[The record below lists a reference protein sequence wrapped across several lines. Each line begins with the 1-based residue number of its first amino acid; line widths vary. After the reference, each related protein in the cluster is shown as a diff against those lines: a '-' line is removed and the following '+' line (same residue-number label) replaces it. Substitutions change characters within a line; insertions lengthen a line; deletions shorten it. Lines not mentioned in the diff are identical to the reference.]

1 MVSARCLA
9 TLIHNLTW
17 PALFQRFTRLKMI
30 PSHHNLIYFGSHI
43 VFRSV
48 SLTADGVEVSLLKYN
63 IFINTMV
70 LDFFV
75 A

>member
-1 MVSARCLA
+1 
-9 TLIHNLTW
+9 
-17 PALFQRFTRLKMI
+17 MI